1 MEANLPEANAYFA
14 CRGTPRC
21 ADAKL
26 LYGQVVCSSSTA
38 VYFTQGET
46 IYYSWENDK
55 PGIMRVTFYISK
67 GGVQVGEMKFAA
79 REGMDYGFYTVK
91 ESGYYYLTGA
101 CKVEMIQD
109 AKGEALFSF
118 GNSVKSLIKL
128 LFLKSL
134 KFPLRGFLYL
144 YTLYACLILKNEWNI
159 LNQVML
165 VVIKLHCFALGTD

>member
-1 MEANLPEANAYFA
+1 MKKILKFLTLSLLVICSFTANLPEAEAYFA
-14 CRGTPRC
+14 CAGTPRC

-26 LYGQVVCSSSTA
+26 QYGQAMYASSSS

-55 PGIMRVTFYISK
+55 PGIMHVAFYISK

-101 CKVEMIQD
+101 CEGGNDTRCQGGGTIQ
-109 AKGEALFSF
+109 L
-118 GNSVKSLIKL
+118 
-128 LFLKSL
+128 
-134 KFPLRGFLYL
+134 
-144 YTLYACLILKNEWNI
+144 W
-159 LNQVML
+159 
-165 VVIKLHCFALGTD
+165 

>member
-1 MEANLPEANAYFA
+1 
-14 CRGTPRC
+14 
-21 ADAKL
+21 
-26 LYGQVVCSSSTA
+26 
-38 VYFTQGET
+38 
-46 IYYSWENDK
+46 
-55 PGIMRVTFYISK
+55 
-67 GGVQVGEMKFAA
+67 
-79 REGMDYGFYTVK
+79 
-91 ESGYYYLTGA
+91 
-101 CKVEMIQD
+101 MIQD

-128 LFLKSL
+128 LFLKPL